1 MDMMNRIGVT
11 GVLETALYVADLDAS
26 ERFYHELFGFET
38 MLGDHRL
45 RALSVAGK
53 HVLLLF
59 KLGGSTNGEETPGGF
74 IPPHD
79 GHGQLHLCFAIEAA
93 SLEEWKRVLEEH
105 GVEIESIVH
114 PPRGGTSVYFRD
126 PDGHAIE
133 LATPGIWPI
142 Y

>member
-1 MDMMNRIGVT
+1 MSKIT
-11 GVLETALYVADLDAS
+11 GVLETALYVQDLDVS
-26 ERFYHELFGFET
+26 ERFYYELFGFET

-59 KLGGSTNGEETPGGF
+59 KTGGSTNGEETPGGF

-79 GHGQLHLCFAIEAA
+79 GHGQLHLCFAIEATQ
-93 SLEEWKRVLEEH
+93 LEEWKRVLEER
-105 GVEIESIVH
+105 GVAIESIVH